1 MSGWRARSADHMFW
15 SGSASG
21 RPAPAAASAVE
32 LPPSSLTHVFH
43 PTPRLLVAG
52 AALTLLAACTP
63 GARTPRPLTPAQLAA
78 RDKGIPPFTAA
89 DVSFMQGMIGHHA
102 QAVTMSSFAEPNGAS
117 SEVKVLAG
125 RIAVA
130 QTDEI
135 AFMQT
140 WLRARKQSVPTGEM
154 EHMAHGHHA
163 GMDMSPGAGDA
174 EASMPGMLT
183 PAQMDTLKTAKGP
196 DFDWYFLTFMIQH
209 HRGAIRMVD
218 DLMGAKGS
226 AHDDDVFKF
235 VSDVVADQST
245 EIDRM
250 ELLLRKRPRP

>member
-1 MSGWRARSADHMFW
+1 M
-15 SGSASG
+15 
-21 RPAPAAASAVE
+21 
-32 LPPSSLTHVFH
+32 PPSSLPLVF
-43 PTPRLLVAG
+43 PAAPRLLVSG
-52 AALTLLAACTP
+52 AALALLAACAP
-63 GARTPRPLTPAQLAA
+63 SARAPRPLTPAQLAA

-102 QAVTMSSFAEPNGAS
+102 QAVLMSSFAEPNGAS

-140 WLRARKQSVPTGEM
+140 WLRARRQTVPAGEV
-154 EHMAHGHHA
+154 EHMAHAHHA
-163 GMDMSPGAGDA
+163 GMEMSAGGGGADG
-174 EASMPGMLT
+174 SMPGMLT
-183 PAQMDTLKTAKGP
+183 PSQMDTLKTAKGP
-196 DFDWYFLTFMIQH
+196 AFDWYFLTFMIQH

-218 DLMGAKGS
+218 DLMAAKGS